1 MSDQGYVITMKEFTK
16 TFFQNKFKIIL
27 IGIIGL
33 FLGFYI
39 SYFSNSEYTAQT
51 EILIDIKKDVENE
64 GALVMMPTYKDLLL
78 SKVTT
83 EMVSKTVG
91 HTVNEQ
97 ELRQMVDVEI
107 TDTSKVMNI
116 IVYANKKEEAIKLT
130 NSIAQT
136 LHEEVQKHFKKTD
149 VIVLNEATVT
159 AETDHNV
166 ITILFSAIG
175 FLLFSLA
182 MYALMLVREVYYPKI
197 NSIEKVESLNQ
208 TTLLT
213 VTNSKKKAVVLDS
226 QNNEF
231 QVLASVLAVKV
242 NKYPVANLLIQRDV
256 KEDTAV
262 FEVAKSYEL
271 LNKKVLVVQ
280 LNNNQK
286 QPDLA
291 QQKWASY
298 VNNERKIENL
308 IEKKSDLLDT
318 LIVDYSEKLDT
329 MPMNKILFERL
340 LNELQQQYD
349 VLLFTTD
356 IENKNYTFVLSQLI
370 DHTMYVVNA
379 RKTSLEQAK
388 QDLKKIEKMNLKIL
402 GTVLIQ

>member
-1 MSDQGYVITMKEFTK
+1 MNDQGYAITMKEFTK
-16 TFFQNKFKIIL
+16 TFFQNKSKIL
-27 IGIIGL
+27 LLGIIGL

-39 SYFSNSEYTAQT
+39 STFTNSEYTAQT
-51 EILIDIKKDVENE
+51 EILLDIKKDTDNE

-83 EMVSKTVG
+83 ESVSNIVG
-91 HTVNEQ
+91 HTVDEQ
-97 ELRQMVDVEI
+97 ELRQMVDIEI
-107 TDTSKVMNI
+107 TDTSKVMTIN
-116 IVYANKKEEAIKLT
+116 VYSHKKEEAINLT

-136 LHEEVQKHFKKTD
+136 LQLEVQKHFKKTD

-159 AETDHNV
+159 AETDHDV
-166 ITILFSAIG
+166 ITILFSVIG

-182 MYALMLVREVYYPKI
+182 MYAFILGREVYYPKI

-208 TTLLT
+208 STLLT
-213 VTNSKKKAVVLDS
+213 VKNSRKKAVVIDS

-231 QVLASVLAVKV
+231 QLLASVLATKV
-242 NKYPVANLLIQRDV
+242 DKYPLANLLIQRDV

-271 LNKKVLVVQ
+271 LNKKVLVIQ
-280 LNNNQK
+280 LNNKQK
-286 QPDLA
+286 QQDFA
-291 QQKWASY
+291 QREWASY
-298 VNNERKIENL
+298 VNNEQKIENL
-308 IEKKSDLLDT
+308 IANKTGLVDT
-318 LIVDYSEKLDT
+318 LTVDYSEKLDT

-356 IENKNYTFVLSQLI
+356 ISNKNYTFVLSQLI
-370 DHTMYVVNA
+370 DQTMYVVNA
-379 RKTSLEQAK
+379 RKTSLEQAR

>member
-1 MSDQGYVITMKEFTK
+1 MNDQGYAITMKEFTK
-16 TFFQNKFKIIL
+16 AFFQNKSKIL
-27 IGIIGL
+27 LLGIIGL

-39 SYFSNSEYTAQT
+39 STFTNSEYTAQT
-51 EILIDIKKDVENE
+51 EILLDIKKDTDNE

-83 EMVSKTVG
+83 ESVSNIVG
-91 HTVNEQ
+91 HTVDEQ
-97 ELRQMVDVEI
+97 ELRQMVDIEI
-107 TDTSKVMNI
+107 TDTSKVMTIN
-116 IVYANKKEEAIKLT
+116 VYSHKKEEAINLT

-136 LHEEVQKHFKKTD
+136 LQLEVQKHFKKTD

-159 AETDHNV
+159 AETDHDV
-166 ITILFSAIG
+166 ITILFSVIG

-182 MYALMLVREVYYPKI
+182 MYAFILGREVYYPKI

-208 TTLLT
+208 STLLT
-213 VTNSKKKAVVLDS
+213 VKNSRKKAVVIDS

-231 QVLASVLAVKV
+231 QLLASVLATKV
-242 NKYPVANLLIQRDV
+242 DKYPVANLLIQRDV

-271 LNKKVLVVQ
+271 LNKKVLVIQ
-280 LNNNQK
+280 LNNKQK
-286 QPDLA
+286 QQDFA
-291 QQKWASY
+291 QREWASY
-298 VNNERKIENL
+298 VNNEQKIENL
-308 IEKKSDLLDT
+308 IANKTGLIDT
-318 LIVDYSEKLDT
+318 LTVDYSEKLDT

-356 IENKNYTFVLSQLI
+356 ISNKNYTFVLSQLI
-370 DHTMYVVNA
+370 DQTMYVVNA
-379 RKTSLEQAK
+379 RKTSLEQAR